1 VRCATTS
8 TRAATL
14 SSAAAMGE
22 ILRFGWAVDEEF
34 RTATK
39 GQRPYESAITPALNG
54 KR

>member
-22 ILRFGWAVDEEF
+22 ILRFGGVFDEEF
-34 RTATK
+34 A
-39 GQRPYESAITPALNG
+39 PP
-54 KR
+54 